1 MPKVL
6 ITDPIGEPGLA
17 LLGEHSDVQV
27 DVRPRLPK
35 EELVAAIAG
44 YDALIVRSETRVT
57 ADILEAGQ
65 GLQVVGRAGVG
76 VDNIDLAAATRLGV
90 AVVNAPT
97 GNIVAAAEHT
107 IAVLMALARN
117 VPQADAS
124 LKRGEWRR
132 ADFMGVEVRE
142 KALGIIGL
150 GRVGAE
156 VARRA
161 LGLGM
166 RLLANDPFVAPDRA
180 AHLGVEIVGF
190 TELLARSDFLTLH
203 TPLTDSTRSIL
214 GAEELAQVKPGIR
227 IINVARGG
235 LIDDDALLA
244 ALENG
249 RVAGAAL
256 DVFEPEPPPE
266 SALLSHPRVITTPHL
281 GASTVEAQSDVSREV
296 AEQVLAVLRGQP
308 AQFTVNAPFVAGE
321 EHALIAPYLQ
331 VGADVGRVA
340 IQLLGGQLTS
350 ITLRYEGEIGQGDAR
365 GLRAAALMGLLET
378 ISEERVNLV
387 NASLLAEQLG
397 MRVGEETGEA
407 PEQYPSLM
415 TVTLGSN
422 GGAVRVSGTH
432 ARGRTH
438 VVRIGDHWMDAVLE
452 SPYLLVVENN
462 DSPGV
467 IGTVGGI
474 AGEHDINISSMTVGR
489 LAPRGR
495 ATMVV
500 GLDEPMPEA
509 ALARIRAVPRITGV
523 RMVRL

>member
-17 LLGEHSDVQV
+17 LLGEHSDIHV

-35 EELVAAIAG
+35 EELLAAIAG

-117 VPQADAS
+117 IPQADAS

-166 RLLANDPFVAPDRA
+166 RLLAHDPFVAPERA

-235 LIDDDALLA
+235 LIDDDALLE

-256 DVFEPEPPPE
+256 DVFEPEPPPA

-321 EHALIAPYLQ
+321 EHALVASYLQ

-340 IQLLGGQLTS
+340 IQLLDGQLTS
-350 ITLRYEGEIGQGDAR
+350 ITFRYEGEIGQGDAR

-397 MRVGEETGEA
+397 MRVAEETGEA

-415 TVTLGSN
+415 TVVLGSD

-432 ARGRTH
+432 ARDRTH

-462 DSPGV
+462 DAPGV

-509 ALARIRAVPRITGV
+509 ALTRIRAVPRITGV